1 LLGRRDRRVYDRAG
15 VTRVLLALADV
26 GLGIPTQEGLERLGR
41 DVRWS
46 AAHAAGP
53 DAALTPLPDVV
64 VVDADGDGDA
74 LAAAVAAWRALD
86 PPPGVLGL
94 GLTAAAAGHATAC
107 RIPLCSP
114 SVSPAE
120 LAAAIDGAARMRL
133 AAGMSP
139 ALARRALDLPADA
152 AARAVDVE
160 LARAALRWH
169 AHSYATATDV
179 VAELRA
185 ARALIVP
192 EIETLAQLSGTR
204 TVQSVVRAGPL
215 EPYAAARLVWVLASL
230 GAVTFSPEPID
241 VATPARRALRE
252 LRAHLRARAAR
263 LDRGTFYDVL
273 EVTPAVETD
282 QIMTAVALL
291 ERRYGLAATSAHDLG
306 DHAAL
311 AAPAWDQIER
321 AKKVLLDIASRGR
334 YNDWLRDHWSEI
346 RTAWA
351 IDATATRTAGE
362 AYARAQHA
370 LAAGDPHRALSEAA
384 AAARLHPGHPDY
396 ETGLAWA
403 RYRVEV
409 IGGADA
415 AAAARRER
423 KVATAATAGVRPWPR
438 ALVALALLCIADRD
452 PDSARWHLREVLA
465 IDPASPAA
473 RQLMT
478 RLGG

>member
-1 LLGRRDRRVYDRAG
+1 VYDRAG

-53 DAALTPLPDVV
+53 DATLTPLPDVV

-139 ALARRALDLPADA
+139 ALARRALDLPADAPAPMVTA